1 MAYYKCPKCNRV
13 FSHTIMVDPAPIG
26 WFSYPPMPCPQCGK
40 LSKSISFVE
49 YVIGK
54 KIKTND

>member
-1 MAYYKCPKCNRV
+1 MAYYKCPNCKGV
-13 FSHTIMVDPAPIG
+13 FSINILVDPAPV
-26 WFSYPPMPCPQCGK
+26 SETAYPSMPCPQCGK

-54 KIKTND
+54 KIKET